1 MGLPTLLK
9 NGHLFPAMQGETKEF
24 LDTYRPIDYILDWF
38 EVRLNREPKSLD
50 DRFIVALSTTG
61 TGKSTVL
68 PVEIYLKFSEK
79 LKNIIVT
86 QPRVVTAIDIPKTI
100 VNVPVYKNKMK
111 MGKNIGFQTGDYV
124 KKPLEKGILFSTV
137 GILLQFLKS
146 MEPADFCKKYNLI
159 ILDEAHDRSTQL
171 DLVFF
176 HIKLLSEKVK
186 LKDMPFV
193 ICTSGTM
200 DVELYKKYFNTNTTF
215 IIQGDSYPIEDN
227 WLDYDTENVLSSAV
241 DRIKQIHVTEGDRY
255 ISDIV
260 LFSPTNGVI
269 NKLKK
274 AVDELNSSDDYF
286 KNSKLLPIGLDSAVF
301 KSVRNEY
308 NYVFDNIDIIP
319 IENLKRKIIMGTNS
333 IETGIT
339 LETISYCIDT
349 GLVNSLEYN
358 PVYNLNIL
366 IIRPVT
372 KAMARQRRGRVGRI
386 QNGFFYGLYS
396 KETFDSLQ
404 DIQYPE
410 MITSDMTTPIL
421 NILCSDDTKTGFEI
435 LKKIDTMEKIPD
447 IVISSCM
454 NKLVNYGLVDNKL
467 SPTDMGK
474 IVNKIRML
482 SLENILLILHKSKT
496 VSTLDMITMS
506 SYLSLGKQSITTKKF
521 KFFQSNVLTR
531 DIKKLLKCE
540 WLEFLI
546 IFQEFKNTLK
556 ESKGDINKAIEF
568 CDKISLSFDSMI
580 NFVEYRYDII
590 LDIHSTAE
598 IIFSDDKSNE
608 IENLYSM
615 AVKINEIEKDS
626 VLHKSYIKEFRTKI
640 SDLKKVLYNS
650 YKLNLAVC
658 IDTNTFKCLYN
669 DLIVKHYT
677 FICNVGDIV
686 LFDSIMIRKDFVG
699 NYSPTFVNGISNI
712 TNCDIPIEPMVRT
725 CLQYTN

>member
-9 NGHLFPAMQGETKEF
+9 KKSLRAGMNENQDF
-24 LDTYRPIDYILDWF
+24 LDNYRPIDYILDWL
-38 EVRLNREPKSLD
+38 EIRLNREPKSLD

-68 PVEIYLKFSEK
+68 PVEIYLKFSDK

-100 VNVPVYKNKMK
+100 LTVPSYKSKLK
-111 MGKNIGFQTGDYV
+111 MGKNLGFQTGDYV

-137 GILLQFLKS
+137 GILLQFLKT

-176 HIKLLSEKVK
+176 HIKLLVEKVK

-200 DVELYKKYFNTNTTF
+200 DVELYKKYFNTSTTF
-215 IIQGDSYPIEDN
+215 IIEGDSYPIEDN
-227 WLDYDTENVLSSAV
+227 WLDYDTDNVLSSAV
-241 DRIKQIHVTEGDRY
+241 DRIKTIHHMDGDRY
-255 ISDIV
+255 TSDIV

-274 AVDELNSSDDYF
+274 AVEELNSSDDYF
-286 KNSKLLPIGLDSAVF
+286 KKSKLLPIGLDSAVF

-339 LETISYCIDT
+339 IETISYCIDT

-358 PVYNLNIL
+358 PVYNINIL

-396 KETFDSLQ
+396 KDTFDSLQ

-447 IVISSCM
+447 IVISSCI
-454 NKLVNYGLVDNKL
+454 NKLVNYGLINDKL
-467 SPTDMGK
+467 APTDMGK

-496 VSTLDMITMS
+496 VSTLDMITMA

-521 KFFQSNVLTR
+521 KFFQSDVLTR
-531 DIKKLLKCE
+531 SIKSLIKCE
-540 WLEFLI
+540 WLEFLL
-546 IFQEFKNTLK
+546 IFQEFKNTLR

-568 CDKISLSFDSMI
+568 CDKLSLSFDSMI

-590 LDIHSTAE
+590 LDIHSTTG

-608 IENLYSM
+608 IENLYSI
-615 AVKINEIEKDS
+615 AVKINETDKDS
-626 VLHKSYIKEFRTKI
+626 ELHKSYVKEFRTKI
-640 SDLKKVLYNS
+640 SDLKRVLYNS

-658 IDTNTFKCLYN
+658 IDVNTFRCLYN
-669 DLIVKHYT
+669 DLIVKHYN
-677 FICNVGDIV
+677 FISNVGDIV
-686 LFDSIMIRKDFVG
+686 MFDSILIRKDLVG
-699 NYSPTFVNGISNI
+699 NYSPTFVNGITNI
-712 TNCDIPIEPMVRT
+712 TNCGIPIEPIVRT
-725 CLQYTN
+725 CLQYV

>member
-1 MGLPTLLK
+1 MGLPTLLRI
-9 NGHLFPAMQGETKEF
+9 GHLFPGMGESKEF
-24 LDTYRPIDYILDWF
+24 LDTYKPIDYILDWF

-556 ESKGDINKAIEF
+556 ESKGDINKVIEF

-626 VLHKSYIKEFRTKI
+626 ILHKSYIKEFRTKI

>member
-1 MGLPTLLK
+1 
-9 NGHLFPAMQGETKEF
+9 
-24 LDTYRPIDYILDWF
+24 
-38 EVRLNREPKSLD
+38 
-50 DRFIVALSTTG
+50 
-61 TGKSTVL
+61 
-68 PVEIYLKFSEK
+68 
-79 LKNIIVT
+79 
-86 QPRVVTAIDIPKTI
+86 
-100 VNVPVYKNKMK
+100 
-111 MGKNIGFQTGDYV
+111 
-124 KKPLEKGILFSTV
+124 
-137 GILLQFLKS
+137 
-146 MEPADFCKKYNLI
+146 
-159 ILDEAHDRSTQL
+159 
-171 DLVFF
+171 
-176 HIKLLSEKVK
+176 
-186 LKDMPFV
+186 
-193 ICTSGTM
+193 
-200 DVELYKKYFNTNTTF
+200 
-215 IIQGDSYPIEDN
+215 
-227 WLDYDTENVLSSAV
+227 
-241 DRIKQIHVTEGDRY
+241 
-255 ISDIV
+255 
-260 LFSPTNGVI
+260 
-269 NKLKK
+269 
-274 AVDELNSSDDYF
+274 
-286 KNSKLLPIGLDSAVF
+286 
-301 KSVRNEY
+301 
-308 NYVFDNIDIIP
+308 
-319 IENLKRKIIMGTNS
+319 MGTIS
-333 IETGIT
+333 IETEIT

-349 GLVNSLEYN
+349 ELVNSLEYN

-556 ESKGDINKAIEF
+556 ESKGDINKVIEF

-626 VLHKSYIKEFRTKI
+626 ILHKSYIKEFRTKI

>member
-1 MGLPTLLK
+1 MGLPTLLRK
-9 NGHLFPAMQGETKEF
+9 GNLKPAMGESKEL

-38 EVRLNREPKSLD
+38 EIRLNREPKSLD

-100 VNVPVYKNKMK
+100 INVPVYKNKMK
-111 MGKNIGFQTGDYV
+111 LGKNIGFQTGDYV

-146 MEPADFCKKYNLI
+146 MEPAEFCKKYNLI

-200 DVELYKKYFNTNTTF
+200 DVELYKKYFITNTTF
-215 IIQGDSYPIEDN
+215 IIEGDSYPIEDN
-227 WLDYDTENVLSSAV
+227 WLEYDTENVLDSAIE
-241 DRIKQIHVTEGDRY
+241 RIKSIHTTDGDRY
-255 ISDIV
+255 TNDIV

-274 AVDELNSSDDYF
+274 AVNELNSSDDYF
-286 KNSKLLPIGLDSAVF
+286 KKSKLLPIGLDSAVF

-308 NYVFDNIDIIP
+308 NYVFDNIDVIP

-404 DIQYPE
+404 EIQYPE

-421 NILCSDDTKTGFEI
+421 NILCSDDTKSGFDI

-447 IVISSCM
+447 ITISSCI
-454 NKLVNYGLVDNKL
+454 NKLFNYGIINEKL

-482 SLENILLILHKSKT
+482 SLENILLILHKSKS
-496 VSTLDMITMS
+496 VGTLDMITMA
-506 SYLSLGKQSITTKKF
+506 SYLSLGKQSITAKNF
-521 KFFQSNVLTR
+521 KFFQSDVLTR
-531 DIKKLLKCE
+531 DIKKILKCE
-540 WLEFLI
+540 WLEFLL

-556 ESKGDINKAIEF
+556 ESKGNINKAIEF
-568 CDKISLSFDSMI
+568 CDKIALSFDSMI

-590 LDIHSTAE
+590 LDIYSTTG
-598 IIFSDDKSNE
+598 IIFSDDKLNE
-608 IENLYSM
+608 IENLYSI
-615 AVKINEIEKDS
+615 AVKINETDKES
-626 VLHKSYIKEFRTKI
+626 NLHKSYIEELKSKV
-640 SDLKKVLYNS
+640 SDIKKVFYNS
-650 YKLNLAVC
+650 YKLNPAVC
-658 IDTNTFKCLYN
+658 IDNNTFRCLYN
-669 DLIVKHYT
+669 NLVVKHYN
-677 FICNVGDIV
+677 FISSVGDII
-686 LFDSIMIRKDFVG
+686 LFDSIMIRKDMVG
-699 NYSPTFVNGISNI
+699 NYSPVFVNGITNI
-712 TNCDIPIEPMVRT
+712 TNCGIPIEPVIRT
-725 CLQYTN
+725 FLHI